1 LRKVVWL
8 GLEHGTESMNPQKNI
23 IYITGECSTT
33 VTNYLHNPKL
43 GNIKYIKKI
52 KSHKEL

>member
-1 LRKVVWL
+1 
-8 GLEHGTESMNPQKNI
+8 LEHGTESMNPQINI
-23 IYITGECSTT
+23 IYITGEFSTII
-33 VTNYLHNPKL
+33 TNYLHNPKL